1 MEMAAAKAGY
11 DLARAEEEVADK
23 AFLEAETLLKRRQ
36 GSIFWSKTNISPP
49 PLRNLYF
56 PPKKTEYV
64 ILRALLSFGDRAPNN
79 MSYVISQTI
88 SHCPVLCQTFQIY
101 L

>member
-36 GSIFWSKTNISPP
+36 GSIFWSKTNIYPP
-49 PLRNLYF
+49 PSEIYIF
-56 PPKKTEYV
+56 PQKKQRDF
-64 ILRALLSFGDRAPNN
+64 RATLP
-79 MSYVISQTI
+79 T
-88 SHCPVLCQTFQIY
+88 TK
-101 L
+101 

>member
-36 GSIFWSKTNISPP
+36 GSIFWSKTNIYPP
-49 PLRNLYF
+49 P
-56 PPKKTEYV
+56 PQKS
-64 ILRALLSFGDRAPNN
+64 ILSPQKNRVCYSPRSFELWR
-79 MSYVISQTI
+79 SRSE
-88 SHCPVLCQTFQIY
+88 
-101 L
+101 

>member
-36 GSIFWSKTNISPP
+36 GSKFWSKTNIYPP
-49 PLRNLYF
+49 PPSEIYPF
-56 PPKKTEYV
+56 PQKKQSM
-64 ILRALLSFGDRAPNN
+64 LFSALF
-79 MSYVISQTI
+79 
-88 SHCPVLCQTFQIY
+88 
-101 L
+101 

>member
-36 GSIFWSKTNISPP
+36 GSIFWSKTNIYPP
-49 PLRNLYF
+49 PSEIYIF
-56 PPKKTEYV
+56 SPKKQRDF
-64 ILRALLSFGDRAPNN
+64 RATLP
-79 MSYVISQTI
+79 T
-88 SHCPVLCQTFQIY
+88 TK
-101 L
+101 

>member
-36 GSIFWSKTNISPP
+36 GSIFWSKTNIYPP

-56 PPKKTEYV
+56 HFP
-64 ILRALLSFGDRAPNN
+64 DD
-79 MSYVISQTI
+79 
-88 SHCPVLCQTFQIY
+88 
-101 L
+101 